1 MAEKQETGGRS
12 LRRWDPFEELDLFRA
27 WDPFGERRPRLG
39 RLLGEMF
46 GAGEGAAF
54 APAVDITEDDGKYV
68 VTVEVP
74 GASKDDVTVEA
85 HENVLTI
92 RGEKRS
98 EREEKKEQA
107 RYIER
112 RYGSFSRSF
121 TLPANAAA
129 DRISATFKDGI
140 LRIELPKTEEAK
152 PRVIS
157 IKS

>member
-1 MAEKQETGGRS
+1 MAEKQETPARS

-39 RLLGEMF
+39 RLFGELF
-46 GAGEGAAF
+46 GGEGAVF
-54 APAVDITEDDGKYV
+54 APAVDLSEDDAKYV

-74 GASKDDVTVEA
+74 GVKKDDVSVEA

-107 RYIER
+107 RYVER
-112 RYGSFSRSF
+112 RYGAFTRSF

-129 DRISATFKDGI
+129 DRINASFKDGV
-140 LRIELPKTEEAK
+140 LRIELPKTEESK

-157 IKS
+157 IKA